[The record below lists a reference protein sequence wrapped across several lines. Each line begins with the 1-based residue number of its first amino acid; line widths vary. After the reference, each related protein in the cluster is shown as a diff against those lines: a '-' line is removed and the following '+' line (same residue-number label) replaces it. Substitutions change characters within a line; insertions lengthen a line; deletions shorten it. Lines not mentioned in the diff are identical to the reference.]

1 MCKSLKLTKL
11 YHSSKIEKEKT
22 EKNRFSFL
30 ALLCIKYFECRVSR
44 ALNKTLLDS
53 FTGFHV
59 ESAIKMIQTWKI
71 HAEKVLED
79 VSGSH
84 FFTFEKTFSKVS
96 VQNFCHGFT
105 WYQWLTKFLIAFLQI
120 IIQNCNVQCVICTS
134 ITLFASLLHFLHWC
148 YTWTALLSVIQNR
161 VIYTC
166 IIRGDK

>member
-30 ALLCIKYFECRVSR
+30 ALLCIKCFECRESR
-44 ALNKTLLDS
+44 ALNKT
-53 FTGFHV
+53 GFIYRL
-59 ESAIKMIQTWKI
+59 SCGKCNKKKIQTWKI

-79 VSGSH
+79 VSWSH
-84 FFTFEKTFSKVS
+84 FFAFEKTFSKVS

-120 IIQNCNVQCVICTS
+120 LIQNYTMRN
-134 ITLFASLLHFLHWC
+134 LHWYYTFLHRC
-148 YTWTALLSVIQNR
+148 YTFCTGVALELHYSQSFRIE
-161 VIYTC
+161 
-166 IIRGDK
+166 